1 MPNKFRQTANDY
13 QNHRIEA
20 NRMRG
25 EILSNCIDL
34 ERWLDELLAIYFC
47 EMNEEIKKSFLSVFL
62 ITGKVSFQAKV
73 SIFKS
78 ILPSIKGIGED
89 DKALF
94 QEIIKDLYK
103 RIIPARNAIA
113 HRALEEI
120 DFSKSY
126 KEKKT
131 VYKDL
136 HSDDKFEIDN
146 CDFAQILHSSADYTT
161 LLIGLVGELEFIF
174 SNPAK

>member
-1 MPNKFRQTANDY
+1 M
-13 QNHRIEA
+13 
-20 NRMRG
+20 
-25 EILSNCIDL
+25 
-34 ERWLDELLAIYFC
+34 
-47 EMNEEIKKSFLSVFL
+47 
-62 ITGKVSFQAKV
+62 
-73 SIFKS
+73 
-78 ILPSIKGIGED
+78 
-89 DKALF
+89 
-94 QEIIKDLYK
+94 
-103 RIIPARNAIA
+103 
-113 HRALEEI
+113 EEI

-146 CDFAQILHSSADYTT
+146 WDFAQILHSSANYTV